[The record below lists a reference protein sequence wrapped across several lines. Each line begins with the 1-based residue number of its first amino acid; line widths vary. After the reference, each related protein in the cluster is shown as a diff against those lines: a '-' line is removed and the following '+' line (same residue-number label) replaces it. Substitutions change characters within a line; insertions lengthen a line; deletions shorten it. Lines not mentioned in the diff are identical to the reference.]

1 MMKSLPKALRSHQVL
16 TDQLL
21 STYIG
26 GGIGIGI
33 TGTWVNVRDSIK
45 GLLDGLIG
53 RKKHY

>member
-33 TGTWVNVRDSIK
+33 TGTWGNVRDSIK
-45 GLLDGLIG
+45 GLLDGLTG